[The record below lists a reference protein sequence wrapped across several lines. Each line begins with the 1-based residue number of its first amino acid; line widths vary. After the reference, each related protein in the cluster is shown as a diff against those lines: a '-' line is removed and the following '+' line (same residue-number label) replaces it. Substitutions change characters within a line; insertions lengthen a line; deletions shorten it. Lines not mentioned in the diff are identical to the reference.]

1 MSDSRDR
8 FHLAA
13 ALRRRLAAI
22 AVATGAG
29 ALIGYWV
36 AMALPNYYQS
46 SATIFVATQEI
57 NRRLAGVGA
66 APFDLGARLDSM
78 TARVLSRERLSELI
92 DEVQLY
98 PQPGESDALP
108 DALASEQVIAR
119 LRARVRAVSVE
130 SGIAAGDFTDRVRP
144 DSFRVSF
151 VHRDPR
157 LAADVA
163 GRLAEA
169 FVEEYID
176 ERMALSRMRLDAIEG
191 EFARHSERHRTAEA
205 EVAAFRAA
213 NAGRLPEERATNQRL
228 LDRALD
234 ELRQAQ
240 RARDRAR
247 SSVAS
252 WEVEVLAASAPSTP
266 SESLDP
272 VRRLQ
277 QLDLQV
283 AEFRAR
289 GFTDRH
295 PALIRAER
303 EMLALRRQIEAEGG
317 TPEGRSFTRGGPLNA
332 EAQRSLAAQQLD
344 RSTAEATRLEA
355 RVELLEQRLATSAEV
370 AESLS
375 ALNEASKQIVST
387 LANLGDRRHLA
398 KLQVDVER
406 RQLSEEFRLVES
418 ALPAAE
424 PSSPDRLRIL
434 LVGVLAGLLCGVA
447 VAWVAEL
454 RDESFRS
461 ARDVRRA
468 FQHPVLA
475 VIPDVVVK
483 ADRVARRRRG
493 LRNAVATLLLAVV
506 GLAGGAVAYLYV
518 NGTPDWL
525 QATIEARTRDARS
538 SQARPNP
545 TAVPARAPAS
555 VDPAQEA
562 PWPKSTKR

>member
-66 APFDLGARLDSM
+66 APFDLGSRLDSM

-108 DALASEQVIAR
+108 DAVASQQAIAR

-130 SGIAAGDFTDRVRP
+130 SGIAAGDSTDRVRS

-151 VHRDPR
+151 AHRDAR

-228 LDRALD
+228 LDQALD

-266 SESLDP
+266 SENLDP

-317 TPEGRSFTRGGPLNA
+317 TPEERSFTRGGQLSA

-406 RQLSEEFRLVES
+406 RQLSEEFRLIDS

-447 VAWVAEL
+447 PPIDHRAVALLRTMSWSSRTRWSFLASATNSGDRITRLGTKTPASPWRTSRL
-454 RDESFRS
+454 RDSISSRS
-461 ARDVRRA
+461 ASLNSIGGPGFRVSKRLRS
-468 FQHPVLA
+468 FQ
-475 VIPDVVVK
+475 
-483 ADRVARRRRG
+483 R
-493 LRNAVATLLLAVV
+493 
-506 GLAGGAVAYLYV
+506 
-518 NGTPDWL
+518 
-525 QATIEARTRDARS
+525 
-538 SQARPNP
+538 
-545 TAVPARAPAS
+545 
-555 VDPAQEA
+555 
-562 PWPKSTKR
+562 

>member
-1 MSDSRDR
+1 
-8 FHLAA
+8 
-13 ALRRRLAAI
+13 
-22 AVATGAG
+22 
-29 ALIGYWV
+29 
-36 AMALPNYYQS
+36 
-46 SATIFVATQEI
+46 
-57 NRRLAGVGA
+57 
-66 APFDLGARLDSM
+66 
-78 TARVLSRERLSELI
+78 
-92 DEVQLY
+92 
-98 PQPGESDALP
+98 
-108 DALASEQVIAR
+108 
-119 LRARVRAVSVE
+119 
-130 SGIAAGDFTDRVRP
+130 
-144 DSFRVSF
+144 
-151 VHRDPR
+151 
-157 LAADVA
+157 
-163 GRLAEA
+163 
-169 FVEEYID
+169 
-176 ERMALSRMRLDAIEG
+176 
-191 EFARHSERHRTAEA
+191 
-205 EVAAFRAA
+205 
-213 NAGRLPEERATNQRL
+213 
-228 LDRALD
+228 
-234 ELRQAQ
+234 
-240 RARDRAR
+240 
-247 SSVAS
+247 
-252 WEVEVLAASAPSTP
+252 VEVLAASAPSTP
-266 SESLDP
+266 SENLDP

-277 QLDLQV
+277 QLALQV

-317 TPEGRSFTRGGPLNA
+317 TPEERSWTRGGQLNA
-332 EAQRSLAAQQLD
+332 ESQRSLAAQQLD

-355 RVELLEQRLATSAEV
+355 RLELLEQRLATSAEV

-387 LANLGDRRHLA
+387 LANLADRRHLA

-468 FQHPVLA
+468 FQLPVLA
-475 VIPDVVVK
+475 VIPDVVVE

-493 LRNAVATLLLAVV
+493 LRNAVATLLLAAV